1 MNTTYLPYH
10 SLPLACFGIDRDTS
24 KQDSQ
29 TILYFISR
37 TRVGESETSQEFP
50 SRVVLAATALDESL
64 GFPSEDGEM
73 IGPQLSGKSQRRVP

>member
-10 SLPLACFGIDRDTS
+10 SLPLASFGIDTS